1 MRPTSS
7 APRSAVL
14 RNLTQA
20 SLLAASL
27 GLLQACGGG
36 DTPAAASPA
45 PAPAPAPAA
54 TPLAPL
60 PGGSSYLGT
69 LSVGDTVR
77 LALDE
82 AHQQISIVFVESR
95 FGLSGSIVSS
105 YLPDGQGQYL
115 AEQFKPA
122 AGTSLPAALSA
133 QLAQIQLRFHARDEQ
148 INGSLSGLPNLL
160 GASNTAMQ
168 AQLTAYNQGAEQ
180 VAALAGVYN
189 YVRQEIAYSAQGQPG
204 QTLSSFGQIRIGSD
218 GSLRVCPG
226 QAMGDGCSS
235 ASTGSLSS
243 ETDQPSYPGALAV
256 ELDGM
261 RLGRAMVGKR
271 NGGHSISIDAFR
283 AGSGGGFATG
293 NWLLQ
298 PADQALATNT
308 LDGEWLCTAPGQS
321 GGRSLRHYVSIGNG
335 LLQTDMID
343 SDLALTANAAAAGG
357 RITTA
362 VNGMF
367 AGRWQ
372 DSSAATRTLL
382 PVNGDTFYYLDQ
394 AAQGG
399 AALTGLCHR
408 LPEQPVLGKYL
419 SASAAS
425 TEPVMISLADAR
437 PTQPA
442 IGFDQIY
449 YKQGR
454 YRHVATGSV
463 VSTQWQKA
471 FDDLCE
477 DSGMDSSAK
486 NGVSSS
492 SRLND
497 RSTFTCKARVANYQ
511 GLLKT
516 AVVGP
521 KGQLFLTDGHHSFT
535 SLWEAPNGNG
545 NPAGGLAGGQVQ
557 MPVMIK
563 GNYRDLN
570 NAGFWRS
577 MRAQKFVWLKLP
589 DGTAITPAELPR
601 QLGLGNGLKDDPY
614 RSLVYFTREVGY
626 DKPVN
631 PSEFLEFYWSEWLQA
646 APRGLKLSSYD
657 LSRAGNG
664 ADLGYLQAVRD
675 AANFMLQANPGEPIA
690 ASGYNAQQMGQLAA
704 FGSAVFNDLA
714 TPKPADG
721 KKAGKLA
728 YALEYRTSLSGRP

>member
-1 MRPTSS
+1 
-7 APRSAVL
+7 
-14 RNLTQA
+14 
-20 SLLAASL
+20 
-27 GLLQACGGG
+27 
-36 DTPAAASPA
+36 
-45 PAPAPAPAA
+45 
-54 TPLAPL
+54 
-60 PGGSSYLGT
+60 
-69 LSVGDTVR
+69 
-77 LALDE
+77 
-82 AHQQISIVFVESR
+82 
-95 FGLSGSIVSS
+95 
-105 YLPDGQGQYL
+105 
-115 AEQFKPA
+115 
-122 AGTSLPAALSA
+122 
-133 QLAQIQLRFHARDEQ
+133 
-148 INGSLSGLPNLL
+148 
-160 GASNTAMQ
+160 
-168 AQLTAYNQGAEQ
+168 
-180 VAALAGVYN
+180 
-189 YVRQEIAYSAQGQPG
+189 
-204 QTLSSFGQIRIGSD
+204 
-218 GSLRVCPG
+218 
-226 QAMGDGCSS
+226 
-235 ASTGSLSS
+235 
-243 ETDQPSYPGALAV
+243 
-256 ELDGM
+256 
-261 RLGRAMVGKR
+261 
-271 NGGHSISIDAFR
+271 
-283 AGSGGGFATG
+283 
-293 NWLLQ
+293 
-298 PADQALATNT
+298 
-308 LDGEWLCTAPGQS
+308 
-321 GGRSLRHYVSIGNG
+321 
-335 LLQTDMID
+335 
-343 SDLALTANAAAAGG
+343 
-357 RITTA
+357 
-362 VNGMF
+362 
-367 AGRWQ
+367 
-372 DSSAATRTLL
+372 
-382 PVNGDTFYYLDQ
+382 
-394 AAQGG
+394 
-399 AALTGLCHR
+399 
-408 LPEQPVLGKYL
+408 
-419 SASAAS
+419 
-425 TEPVMISLADAR
+425 
-437 PTQPA
+437 
-442 IGFDQIY
+442 
-449 YKQGR
+449 
-454 YRHVATGSV
+454 
-463 VSTQWQKA
+463 
-471 FDDLCE
+471 
-477 DSGMDSSAK
+477 MDSSAK